1 MRILIVL
8 FLASTVGAAN
18 AAGETAGQQFEY
30 RGLCE
35 ASGAAALDDS
45 HFAVASD
52 ETNVIQIYKRG
63 DRDTKGELDVET
75 LTTFDK
81 SDIEGAARIGS
92 RVYWISSH
100 SLNKEGKDR
109 PKRKVLFA
117 TDIIAGAGGG
127 APMLKTVGKPYT
139 ELRDALIAAA
149 GVARET
155 LNIEALA
162 ATGDGGLLI
171 GLRTPLVDGKAIVLQ
186 LKNPKEIIEATAAAP
201 VAPSFGK
208 AVPLKLDGFGIRS
221 IERVGT
227 GDRQFLISAGP
238 EQDSAE
244 PFRLYWWSGRDGDP
258 PKPVGVG
265 INLDGIKPEA
275 LISFGD
281 ATRFLVL
288 SDDDDICSDE
298 KAPEKRRFRA
308 REIVIP

>member
-1 MRILIVL
+1 MRIFIVL
-8 FLASTVGAAN
+8 FLAATVGAAN
-18 AAGETAGQQFEY
+18 AQQFEY

-35 ASGAAALDDS
+35 ASGAAALDER

-63 DRDTKGELDVET
+63 EHEPKGELDVEDF
-75 LTTFDK
+75 TTFDK
-81 SDIEGAARIGS
+81 SDLEGAARIGS

-117 TDIIAGAGGG
+117 TDIIAGAG
-127 APMLKTVGKPYT
+127 APRLKTVGKPYT
-139 ELRDALIAAA
+139 GLLDALIAAA
-149 GVARET
+149 GVAREI
-155 LNIEALA
+155 LNIEGLA
-162 ATGDGGLLI
+162 ATADGGLLI
-171 GLRTPLVDGKAIVLQ
+171 GLRAPLVGGKAIVVP
-186 LKNPKEIIEATAAAP
+186 LKNPKEIIEAAAAAP
-201 VAPSFGK
+201 VAPNFGK
-208 AVPLKLDGFGIRS
+208 AIALKLDGFGIRS

-258 PKPVGVG
+258 PKPVGAG